1 MPAKTRSNKS
11 KKNASHPKDKT
22 KTTSTSKS
30 VKSKMKSASP
40 STKKKTS
47 RGRPVT
53 SKKAKSGRVLAH
65 HTTVN
70 RARKTPSNSNNSAL
84 AVGSPA
90 PAFSLPDET
99 GKIINLS
106 DFQGNKVV
114 LYFYPKDDTPGC
126 TKEACAFRDGIQ
138 EIRTKG
144 AVVLGVSAD
153 SVGSHRKFSDKFQLN
168 FPLLSD
174 EMKAM
179 LNAYGV
185 WKEKSMYGKK
195 FMGIER
201 TTVLINEDGTIG
213 RIFPKVKV
221 DGHFWEVLEALR

>member
-1 MPAKTRSNKS
+1 MPTNPKSNKS
-11 KKNASHPKDKT
+11 KKGSRLKAKAKT
-22 KTTSTSKS
+22 KSSTKS
-30 VKSKMKSASP
+30 VKSKTQSPSP

-47 RGRPVT
+47 RSRPVISQKT
-53 SKKAKSGRVLAH
+53 KPSRVPAPKKTVKRVPKAQ
-65 HTTVN
+65 
-70 RARKTPSNSNNSAL
+70 SNGDNSTLKIGA
-84 AVGSPA
+84 SA

-99 GKIINLS
+99 GTFINLS
-106 DFQGNKVV
+106 DFQGKQVV

-153 SVGSHRKFSDKFQLN
+153 SVGSHQKFSDKFQLN

-174 EMKAM
+174 EMKTM
-179 LNAYGV
+179 LKAYGV

-195 FMGIER
+195 YMGIER
-201 TTVLINEDGTIG
+201 TTVLIKEDGTVG

-221 DGHFWEVLEALR
+221 DGHFVEVLEALQ